1 MKVKDTTKN
10 ARFFCG
16 MEEISRERA
25 TELEALNDNILD
37 LAMETKNI
45 SLLLGC
51 KFITIIDRPQSYPL
65 FAS

>member
-1 MKVKDTTKN
+1 MKVKDTTKK

-16 MEEISRERA
+16 MEEISREKA
-25 TELEALNDNILD
+25 TELEALNENL
-37 LAMETKNI
+37 LSLSMETKNM

-51 KFITIIDRPQSYPL
+51 KFITIIDRPQRYPL